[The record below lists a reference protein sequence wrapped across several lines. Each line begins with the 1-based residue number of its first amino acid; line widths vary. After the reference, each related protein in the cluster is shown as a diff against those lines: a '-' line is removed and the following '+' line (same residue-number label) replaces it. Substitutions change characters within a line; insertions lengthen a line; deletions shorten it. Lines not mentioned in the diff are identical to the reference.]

1 MKNSQD
7 ITQALEKCVEAQKAD
22 DPKLCPIY
30 PKDESLTCLD
40 CTCRDAFK
48 WVLEDEAQDDN
59 PKSSN
64 ESKKISCRIC
74 GESDP
79 IVLCTMP
86 GGTVLCED
94 CA

>member
-1 MKNSQD
+1 VKNSHE
-7 ITQALEKCVEAQKAD
+7 ITQALEKCMEAQKAD

-40 CTCRDAFK
+40 CTCRDALK
-48 WVLEDEAQDDN
+48 WVLEDEPQGDN
-59 PKSSN
+59 PKIS
-64 ESKKISCRIC
+64 EKIISCKIC

-86 GGTVLCED
+86 DGTVLCED